1 MPAIP
6 IPIQSC
12 HEMSR
17 LAPVSAPAG
26 RPRDT
31 DLDHAIVT
39 ATQRLLGEVGYEA
52 LSIAAVAER
61 AGTTRPAVYRRY
73 GDKAG
78 LAIAAISALAT
89 ALSPEPGDDAFE
101 DLVAELSSFRK
112 GITGVNGLALAA
124 VALSDATDEGVRS
137 AYQAEV
143 VAPRRARIGAIIE
156 RAADDG
162 TLRAEAADRRV
173 AVTMCTGSWYAFAL
187 AGETPPRDWPRRTA
201 TLIWRALS

>member
-73 GDKAG
+73 GDKAS

-89 ALSPEPGDDAFE
+89 ALSPEPGDDPFE
-101 DLVAELSSFRK
+101 DLVAELSSFRR

-137 AYQAEV
+137 AYQTEV

>member
-12 HEMSR
+12 HEMPR

-73 GDKAG
+73 GDKAS

-89 ALSPEPGDDAFE
+89 TLSPEPGDDAFE
-101 DLVAELSSFRK
+101 DLVAELTAFRK

-124 VALSDATDEGVRS
+124 VALSDATDEAVRS

-143 VAPRRARIGAIIE
+143 VAPRRARIGAIID
-156 RAADDG
+156 RAVSDG
-162 TLRAEAADRRV
+162 TLRAEVADRRV

-187 AGETPPRDWPRRTA
+187 AGETPSRDWPRRTA
-201 TLIWRALS
+201 TLVWRALS

>member
-1 MPAIP
+1 
-6 IPIQSC
+6 
-12 HEMSR
+12 MS
-17 LAPVSAPAG
+17 SSAG

-31 DLDHAIVT
+31 DLDHAIVA

-52 LSIAAVAER
+52 LSIAAIAER

-73 GDKAG
+73 GDKAS
-78 LAIAAISALAT
+78 LAIAAISSLAT
-89 ALSPEPGDDAFE
+89 TLSPEPGDDPFE
-101 DLVAELSSFRK
+101 DLVAELTAFRK

-124 VALSDATDEGVRS
+124 VALGDATDEAVRS

-143 VAPRRARIGAIIE
+143 VAPRRARIGTIID
-156 RAADDG
+156 RAVGEG
-162 TLRAEAADRRV
+162 TLRADAADRRV

-201 TLIWRALS
+201 RLVWRALA